1 MPCIFATNCS
11 DAVAMTVSEPAS
23 GDERRLHPWSWLF
36 VLITQL
42 RHVVLPLFVLL
53 VFNRGEWW
61 ELLAVVGALA
71 LALYSLV
78 YSFGFRYRLAGD
90 ELVLREGILDRTE
103 RHIPYARVQ
112 NIVLKRNPLHRLFGV
127 AELRLESAGG
137 AKPEAVMAV
146 ITLDAAREVERLLR
160 DRGAVEGGDEPATAG
175 APAPLLRLPASEIL
189 RLGLASNRGWAL
201 VGAGFAAIWQFA
213 PEERGIWRQ
222 CWRLVES
229 AIGAGAAMIPGPLA
243 SALSALAFGL
253 VFVLVLKL
261 LSIAMAFVSFHGFML
276 DRRGERVRTEAGL
289 LTRNAASARRD
300 KIQRLIYGEGWLLRL
315 LGRRTLECEVAGGA
329 VAVNEESGA
338 RLRWLAP
345 VATPDTAE
353 RIADDIAPGLLPSR
367 MDWQPLHP
375 RAWRRMFNASAFW
388 WSVLALPMLGI
399 FGPSVLLLWIGL
411 LGWSLFCARRDARFA
426 GWAFDGETFAV
437 RGGWP
442 SRQWTLARV
451 GRGQSVR
458 LESTPL
464 DRRAGMATVAMDTA
478 GARPGAFALRVAYIA
493 ETDARALHARLARHL
508 DAPATSDG
516 DPSAANDD
524 PPGSH

>member
-1 MPCIFATNCS
+1 
-11 DAVAMTVSEPAS
+11 MTPSEPAA
-23 GDERRLHPWSWLF
+23 GGERRLHPWSWLF

-53 VFNRGEWW
+53 VFNRGQWW
-61 ELLAVVGALA
+61 ELMAVVGAA
-71 LALYSLV
+71 GLALYSLV
-78 YSFGFRYRLAGD
+78 YSFGFRYRLAED
-90 ELVLREGILDRTE
+90 ELVLREGIFDRTE

-112 NIVLKRNPLHRLFGV
+112 NIVLRRNPLHRLFGV

-160 DRGAVEGGDEPATAG
+160 DRGAVEGGDEAAAAG
-175 APAPLLRLPASEIL
+175 APAPLLRLPAAEIL

-213 PEERGIWRQ
+213 PEDRGIWRQ
-222 CWRLVES
+222 VWRLIES

-253 VFVLVLKL
+253 VFLVALKL
-261 LSIAMAFVSFHGFML
+261 LSIAMAFVSFHGFTL

-289 LTRNAASARRD
+289 LTRHAASARRD
-300 KIQRLIYGEGWLLRL
+300 KIQRLIYGEGWLLRRL
-315 LGRRTLECEVAGGA
+315 ARRTLECEVAGGA

-345 VATPDTAE
+345 VATPDDVE

-375 RAWRRMFNASAFW
+375 HAWRRMFNANAFW
-388 WSVLALPMLGI
+388 WTVLALPMFGI
-399 FGPSVLLLWIGL
+399 FGPPVLLPWLAL

-426 GWAFDGETFAV
+426 GWAFDGEVFAV

-442 SRQWTLARV
+442 SRHWTLARI
-451 GRGQSVR
+451 GRGQCVR
-458 LESTPL
+458 LQSTPL
-464 DRRAGMATVAMDTA
+464 DRRAGMATVAVDTA
-478 GARPGAFALRVAYIA
+478 GARPGGFALRVAYLA
-493 ETDARALHARLARHL
+493 EGDARALHARLARHL
-508 DAPATSDG
+508 DT
-516 DPSAANDD
+516 
-524 PPGSH
+524 PPGPGADVAPHDVERPGIGV